1 MIYIEV
7 SSHSIWKWGTWDFEG
22 PESSFEAA
30 VFCVSVLKAQRR
42 ERQTRKRG
50 GGTLKG

>member
-7 SSHSIWKWGTWDFEG
+7 SSHSIWQWGTWDFEG

-30 VFCVSVLKAQRR
+30 VFCVSVLKVQRR

-50 GGTLKG
+50 GGTLKV